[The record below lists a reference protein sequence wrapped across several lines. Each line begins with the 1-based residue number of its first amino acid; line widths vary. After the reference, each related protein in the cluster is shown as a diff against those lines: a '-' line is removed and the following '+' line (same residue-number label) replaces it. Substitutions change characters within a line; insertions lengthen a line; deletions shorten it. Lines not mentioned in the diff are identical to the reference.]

1 MRLALLQL
9 GDIDTMNKSMKK
21 ILCTALSAVSVFGCL
36 ATATACETAR
46 PKVEMEIEFNGETYT
61 LEYELYRKLAPSTVN
76 QFLWLAGN
84 GYYDGLCVHDYNAS
98 SYTRLYTGAYT
109 YSAENGL
116 TYKSYYE
123 EIKNFEN
130 YGEYPASVWMS
141 DKATPTYTVYGE
153 FSDNNFKVTNGNLKE
168 TFGSLTM
175 YYFDK
180 DTTAKVYTPYLK
192 AEKEGEFASRSY
204 KYNSATS
211 MFYITLSEGE
221 VNNTKYCTFATL
233 AEDSVET
240 LKDFKEA
247 LDALIDSYEDEDSFV
262 TENEMLVDQDDA
274 FVGGKKTKK
283 TFRTPNTAI
292 VIKKVT
298 VKKY

>member
-1 MRLALLQL
+1 MKK
-9 GDIDTMNKSMKK
+9 TMKK
-21 ILCTALSAVSVFGCL
+21 ILCGALSAVSVFGCL

-98 SYTRLYTGAYT
+98 SYTRMYTGAYS
-109 YSAENGL
+109 YSAENEL
-116 TYKSYYE
+116 VYKPYYDT
-123 EIKNFEN
+123 IKNFEN
-130 YGEYPASVWMS
+130 YGDFPVSVWMHS
-141 DKATPTYTVYGE
+141 DKANPTYTVYGE
-153 FSDNNFKVTNGNLKE
+153 FADNNFSVKNGNLKE

-192 AEKEGEFASRSY
+192 EEKEGELAARAY

-211 MFYITLSEGE
+211 MFFITLSEGTT
-221 VNNTKYCTFATL
+221 NNTKYCTFATL
-233 AEDSVET
+233 EEDSVEV
-240 LKDFKEA
+240 LKEFKED
-247 LDALIDSYEDEDSFV
+247 LDEFIATFESKDDFV
-262 TENEMLVDQDDA
+262 TKTEMLIDQDDP
-274 FVGGKKTKK
+274 FVGTKKTKK
-283 TFRTPNTAI
+283 TFNTPNSAI